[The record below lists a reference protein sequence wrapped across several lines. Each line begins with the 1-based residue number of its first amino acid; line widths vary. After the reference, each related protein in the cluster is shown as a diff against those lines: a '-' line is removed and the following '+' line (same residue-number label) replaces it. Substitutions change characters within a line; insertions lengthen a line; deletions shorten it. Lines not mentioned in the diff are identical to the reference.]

1 MFNLENLESL
11 ENNVFLARG
20 LETLKNNTFVT
31 VVVPEKKKKK
41 KKKNRKK
48 KIEIWEITKFLLL
61 FRIDGFDI

>member
-31 VVVPEKKKKK
+31 VVVPEKKQQKTEKKQ
-41 KKKNRKK
+41 
-48 KIEIWEITKFLLL
+48 
-61 FRIDGFDI
+61 

>member
-1 MFNLENLESL
+1 MFNLENLGSL

-20 LETLKNNTFVT
+20 LETLKNDTFVT

-41 KKKNRKK
+41 KKT
-48 KIEIWEITKFLLL
+48 IEIWEITNFLLL